1 MDKFNRMMVHELILF
16 LLITQYIKCFFFIIP
31 ITDVQ
36 LGTDIGAQRLGE
48 YYNNIPGTT
57 N

>member
-1 MDKFNRMMVHELILF
+1 M
-16 LLITQYIKCFFFIIP
+16 FFFIIP

-36 LGTDIGAQRLGE
+36 LGIDIGAQRLGE